1 MNVETMDLQ
10 QAVSSLLAGDPLV
23 VRNPYPVYR
32 RMREKGS
39 VYWHK
44 PDMPFVTTHAEARA
58 ALQDDQRLL
67 TRRDED
73 RFKLDSLSEEDRK
86 RAREIVAFEAL
97 HLSGMNGPVHQ
108 RVRSAAVRAFTPSR
122 IAHLGE
128 FARKTANDF
137 LDDLSKKE
145 DCDMVQMSYR
155 LPLLVLMELLGA
167 PHEDA
172 DLLKSWGDDLA
183 GVKGFA
189 AAGVPSAKI
198 KAGHEAISNL
208 RAYAASLVERHRRQ
222 PNHLS
227 LLGVLVE
234 ARDNGRINDEELT
247 GTLVIIL
254 YAGHLTTT
262 DLLGTGIHDLLVHRD
277 QWARLCADPGLAKGA
292 VEEALRFN
300 APVQMMPRIA
310 AVDLDI
316 AGNRIAAG
324 TSLMLLFGSANRDPA
339 VFQDPDRLDI
349 SRANID
355 HLAFGK
361 GVHVC
366 IGSSLARLEAQ
377 AVFETV
383 CRRFPEMQLTESAHA
398 LEWNPHPKFHGVK
411 RLPVRLGRD
420 RGRTA

>member
-1 MNVETMDLQ
+1 MELDRAASL
-10 QAVSSLLAGDPLV
+10 LLAGDPQV

-32 RMREKGS
+32 RMREKGA

-44 PDMPFVTTHAEARA
+44 PDMPFVTTHALAKA
-58 ALQDDQRLL
+58 CLQDDQRLL
-67 TRRDED
+67 TRRAED

-128 FARKTANDF
+128 FAKKVANDF
-137 LDDLSKKE
+137 LDQLAGE
-145 DCDMVQMSYR
+145 ADCDLVQMSYR

-172 DLLKSWGDDLA
+172 DMLKSWGDDLA

-189 AAGVPSAKI
+189 AGGVPSEKI
-198 KAGHEAISNL
+198 KAGHDAISNL
-208 RAYAASLVERHRRQ
+208 RAYAASLVERHRKQ
-222 PNHLS
+222 PNNLS
-227 LLGVLVE
+227 LLSVLVE
-234 ARDNGRINDEELT
+234 ARDGGRINDEELT

-262 DLLGTGIHDLLVHRD
+262 DLLGTGIHDLLLHRD
-277 QWARLCADPGLAKGA
+277 QWSRLCADPNLAKGA

-310 AVDLDI
+310 AADMDI
-316 AGNRIAAG
+316 GGHRIAAG
-324 TSLMLLFGSANRDPA
+324 TSVMLLFGSANRDPA

-349 SRANID
+349 SRVNID

-377 AVFETV
+377 AVFDTV
-383 CRRFPEMQLTESAHA
+383 SRRFPEMRLAA
-398 LEWNPHPKFHGVK
+398 DPADLEWNPHPKFHGVK

-420 RGRTA
+420 CGRTA